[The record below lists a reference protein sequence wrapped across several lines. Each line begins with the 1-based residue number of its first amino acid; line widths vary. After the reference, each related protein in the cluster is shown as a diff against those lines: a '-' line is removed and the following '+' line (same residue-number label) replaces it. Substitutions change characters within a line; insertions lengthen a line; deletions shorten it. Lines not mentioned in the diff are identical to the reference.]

1 MSRESSPRVG
11 DALASD
17 RFPRD
22 PPAPSASA
30 AYRTLLPPLP
40 TGKMSENS
48 LFLHWRPVCTAFQS
62 GRFRVHTW

>member
-17 RFPRD
+17 RFPQD
-22 PPAPSASA
+22 PPAPSVSA

-40 TGKMSENS
+40 TGKMSEHS
-48 LFLHWRPVCTAFQS
+48 LFLHGDPSARH
-62 GRFRVHTW
+62 FRV